1 MGWIFIKVRS
11 SDSKLRVRN
20 RRYGPQ
26 FQAEAVS
33 CSSRDGRCWARAWQ
47 KKGKL
52 RTIIQK
58 LTQLVR
64 EDFTWKD
71 PKAAEKADMPLIE
84 YADKI
89 SREPVAI
96 AAAKIPAVVR
106 PLRCSLQTTCKGLT
120 VLFGSLPRLVVWA

>member
-1 MGWIFIKVRS
+1 
-11 SDSKLRVRN
+11 
-20 RRYGPQ
+20 
-26 FQAEAVS
+26 
-33 CSSRDGRCWARAWQ
+33 
-47 KKGKL
+47 L